1 MDRIEN
7 DKLIKITKRKQLT
20 KNANLN
26 AKASYKTELVGVK
39 WLKYK
44 NFWALG

>member
-7 DKLIKITKRKQLT
+7 EKLIKITTREQLT

-26 AKASYKTELVGVK
+26 AKASYKAEY
-39 WLKYK
+39 WL
-44 NFWALG
+44 L